1 MSGKEEGTRE
11 CCGPNANC
19 CCCRVEWA
27 MWGNM
32 NALYAAASEYGSMS
46 ELQCLKFAGRLY
58 GATNTKL
65 RHNLLDFNNLTNM
78 ASHKVLGNYS
88 LPEVAV
94 ASVTS

>member
-1 MSGKEEGTRE
+1 MFFFSSECSSAMSGKEEGTRE

-46 ELQCLKFAGRLY
+46 VFEICRPPVQRHKHQ
-58 GATNTKL
+58 TKI
-65 RHNLLDFNNLTNM
+65 
-78 ASHKVLGNYS
+78 
-88 LPEVAV
+88 
-94 ASVTS
+94 